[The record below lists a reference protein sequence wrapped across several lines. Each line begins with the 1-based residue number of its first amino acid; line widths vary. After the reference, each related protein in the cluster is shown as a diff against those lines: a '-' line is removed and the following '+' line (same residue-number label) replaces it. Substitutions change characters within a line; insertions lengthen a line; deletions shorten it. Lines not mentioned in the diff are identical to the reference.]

1 MPARNEAAWIP
12 ITYDTNLITRDDV
25 ASVIEK
31 VGTRK
36 NMTSDTVEQPR
47 LLSGQVGGGSTLFE
61 DTTDPSKVTMY
72 SYQYNNKVT
81 LDEAASE
88 DSFVDDVNAY
98 NANFLKDLKL
108 VHDNACLGV
117 SGARS
122 TTATD
127 YRPFPSV
134 YYTLTHADST
144 AGYTANANV
153 LTPSALTYDVASG
166 LLKKLETSRFGN
178 PRDLVVISHPAL
190 RDALRRIK
198 ADTGMPIF
206 KEGATVNEDTLFG
219 RPIEWT
225 LGAIKTANFQQVLS
239 GSGGNPLIFVAN
251 RNHLIDGHRVEPQA
265 RFITASINT
274 TVLEHTIQ
282 HRARKGFVLTVPQA
296 AAVLEVNA

>member
-25 ASVIEK
+25 TSVIEK

-47 LLSGQVGGGSTLFE
+47 LLAGQVGGGSTLFE

-117 SGARS
+117 TGARS
-122 TTATD
+122 TTATN
-127 YRPFPSV
+127 YQPFPSV
-134 YYTLTHADST
+134 LYTLSQADST
-144 AGYTANANV
+144 ANYTANANIM
-153 LTPSALTYDVASG
+153 TGALNYDNASG
-166 LLKKLETSRFGN
+166 LLKLLETSRFGN
-178 PRDLVVISHPAL
+178 PRDLVVIAHPSL
-190 RDALRRIK
+190 RDGLRKIK
-198 ADTGMPIF
+198 DSGGQPIF
-206 KEGATVNEDTLFG
+206 KDGARVEEDSIFG

-225 LGAIKTANFQQVLS
+225 LGAVASANFQQVLS
-239 GSGGNPLIFVAN
+239 GAATQPLMFVAN

-265 RFITASINT
+265 RFIPAALNT

-296 AAVLEVNA
+296 AAVLKVQ